1 MLRSLANI
9 YRLGIK
15 ELFSLSRDVVLLFL
29 IVYAFTY
36 EVYGPAKN
44 VSMEV
49 ENASIAIVD
58 EDHSLVSQRISDAFL
73 PPFFLRPARISVAEV
88 DRAMDAGRYTFVID
102 IPPDF
107 QRNVERGRRPAL
119 QVNVD
124 ATAMSQAGRGAEY
137 IQQILTREIAEVIGH
152 QDKRAAL
159 PVNLVVRVKFNPN
172 LTSSWFMAVAQI
184 VNSITLLAIFLCGAA
199 VIREREHGTIEHLLV
214 MPLRPVEIMS
224 AKVWANGLVI
234 VAGAMLS
241 LLLVVRW
248 GLQVPIAGSVSLFFG
263 GTVLYVFAATALGI
277 FLATLVRSMP
287 QFGLLA
293 LPVYIVL
300 HMLSGGMTP
309 MESMPLTL
317 QRIMHI
323 SPSTHFVRFAQAV
336 LYRGAGIDLV
346 WQECAAIALQGL
358 IFFLIALARFR
369 RMVVQVQ
376 ANY

>member
-1 MLRSLANI
+1 MQRFFANI

-15 ELFSLSRDVVLLFL
+15 ELFSLSRDAVLIFL

-49 ENASIAIVD
+49 ENASIGIVD
-58 EDHSLVSQRISDAFL
+58 EDHSPVSQRIDDAFL
-73 PPFFLRPARISVAEV
+73 PPFFLKPSQISVGDI
-88 DRAMDAGRYTFVID
+88 DRVMDAGKYTFVVD

-107 QRNVERGRRPAL
+107 QRDTEGGRHPVL

-124 ATAMSQAGRGAEY
+124 ATAMSQAGRGAQY
-137 IQQILTREIAEVIGH
+137 VQQILTQEIAEAVGH
-152 QDKRAAL
+152 RGKPTSP
-159 PVNLVVRVKFNPN
+159 PVNVVVRVKFNPN
-172 LTSSWFMAVAQI
+172 LISSWFMAVVQI
-184 VNSITLLAIFLCGAA
+184 VNSVTLLAIFLCGAA

-214 MPLRPVEIMS
+214 MPLRPVEIML

-248 GLQVPIAGSVSLFFG
+248 ALEVPIAGSLPLFLG

-277 FLATLVRSMP
+277 SLATLVRSMP

-309 MESMPLTL
+309 MDSMPLAL

-323 SPSTHFVRFAQAV
+323 SPSTHFVSFAQAV
-336 LYRGAGIDLV
+336 LYRGAGIYVEWPD
-346 WQECAAIALQGL
+346 CAAIAIQGL
-358 IFFLIALARFR
+358 LFFLIALARFR
-369 RMVVQVQ
+369 RMVVQIQ
-376 ANY
+376 TK

>member
-1 MLRSLANI
+1 MQRFFANI

-15 ELFSLSRDVVLLFL
+15 ELFSLSRDAVLIFL

-49 ENASIAIVD
+49 ENASIGIVD
-58 EDHSLVSQRISDAFL
+58 EDHSPVSQRIDDAFL
-73 PPFFLRPARISVAEV
+73 PPFFLKPSQISVGDI
-88 DRAMDAGRYTFVID
+88 DRVMDAGKYTFVVD

-107 QRNVERGRRPAL
+107 QRDTEGGRHPVL

-124 ATAMSQAGRGAEY
+124 ATAMSQAGRGAHY
-137 IQQILTREIAEVIGH
+137 VQQILTQEIAEAVGH
-152 QDKRAAL
+152 RGKPTSP
-159 PVNLVVRVKFNPN
+159 PVNVVVRVKFNPN
-172 LTSSWFMAVAQI
+172 LISSWFMAVVQI
-184 VNSITLLAIFLCGAA
+184 VNSVTLLAIFLCGAA

-214 MPLRPVEIMS
+214 MPLRPVEIML

-248 GLQVPIAGSVSLFFG
+248 ALEVPIAGSLPLFLG

-277 FLATLVRSMP
+277 SLATLVRSMP

-309 MESMPLTL
+309 MDSMPLAL

-323 SPSTHFVRFAQAV
+323 SPSTHFVSFAQAV
-336 LYRGAGIDLV
+336 LYRGAGIYVEWPD
-346 WQECAAIALQGL
+346 CAAIAIQGL
-358 IFFLIALARFR
+358 LFFLIALARFR
-369 RMVVQVQ
+369 RMVVQIQ
-376 ANY
+376 TK

>member
-1 MLRSLANI
+1 MRRSLGNI

-15 ELFSLSRDVVLLFL
+15 ELFSLRRDLVLIFL

-49 ENASIAIVD
+49 ENASVAIVD
-58 EDHSLVSQRISDAFL
+58 EDHSLVSQRIRDAFL
-73 PPFFLRPARISVAEV
+73 PPFFLKPADISVDEI
-88 DRAMDAGRYTFVID
+88 DRAMDAGKYTFVID

-107 QRNVERGRRPAL
+107 QRDLERGRGPAL

-137 IQQILTREIAEVIGH
+137 IQEIAAREIADAVGH
-152 QDKRAAL
+152 QGKAVDP
-159 PVNLVVRVKFNPN
+159 PVRPVVRVRFNSN
-172 LTSSWFMAVAQI
+172 LISAWFMGVVQI

-214 MPLRPVEIMS
+214 MPLRPVEIML
-224 AKVWANGLVI
+224 AKIWANGLVI
-234 VAGAMLS
+234 VAGAMVS
-241 LLLVVRW
+241 LVLVVEW
-248 GLQVPIAGSVSLFFG
+248 GLQVPLAGSLTLFLG
-263 GTVLYVFAATALGI
+263 GTMLYVFAITALGI

-309 MESMPLTL
+309 MDSMPLFL

-323 SPSTHFVRFAQAV
+323 SPSTHFVSFAQAV
-336 LYRGAGIDLV
+336 LYRGAGLSAV
-346 WQECAAIALQGL
+346 WPECTAIAVQGL
-358 IFFLIALARFR
+358 VFFSIALARFR
-369 RMVVQVQ
+369 RMVIHIQTT
-376 ANY
+376 